1 MFVIITFLEN
11 ATIEYSLA
19 SVCVCVSVFVCV
31 CVGVCVCVC
40 VCFSTITQKEIYL
53 GIRNW
58 STL

>member
-1 MFVIITFLEN
+1 MFVIVTFLEN

-19 SVCVCVSVFVCV
+19 SVCVCPCLCVCV
-31 CVGVCVCVC
+31 CMCVGVCVC